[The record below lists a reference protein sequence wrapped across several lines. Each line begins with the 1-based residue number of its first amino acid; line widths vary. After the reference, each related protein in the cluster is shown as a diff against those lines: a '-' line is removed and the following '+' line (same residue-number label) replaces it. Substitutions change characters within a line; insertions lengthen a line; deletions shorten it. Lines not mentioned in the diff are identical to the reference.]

1 MLSINQNRGLIQQQ
15 ITKMSTKSNSDSFF
29 NILTNNDLFDK
40 LEELLPKHRERLFT
54 PTETLSMFLAQVVNP
69 DSSCQKAVNDSA
81 FKRLITGYKS
91 ISLATGGYSRAR
103 GRIPLDMVS
112 TLAKYSAELINNQ
125 VPNKWLFKKRHVKL
139 IDGTTIA
146 MPDTRANQEIY
157 PQSLSQKTG
166 LGFPISRV
174 VGITSL
180 STGALLDA
188 SIGACK
194 GKGTGEQSLL
204 REMYQS
210 FEEGDILLGD
220 ANFGTFFF
228 LVFLGENGIDAVFE
242 QMGPRRNSSDFS
254 QGEKLGS
261 KDHIIEL
268 KKPNK
273 RPHWM
278 TKEEFK
284 SSPNS
289 IKIRELKVGGKLL
302 ITTFLKPKEIT
313 KRQLKDFYKCRWHIE
328 LDLRNIKTTMGMTE
342 FSCKSPDMIVKEM
355 WVYFLAYNLIRM
367 LMVQAAIH
375 SNIGPRDISFKHSLR
390 FWLLWN
396 QYHSCVDGN
405 EIAQKILTFISS
417 NTVGK
422 RNGRIEPRAV
432 KRRYNNMPR
441 LKQPRSIAR
450 QEIRQNGHPKKL
462 K

>member
-1 MLSINQNRGLIQQQ
+1 MFSINHNRGLIQQQ
-15 ITKMSTKSNSDSFF
+15 ITKTSTKSTSDSFF
-29 NILTNNDLFDK
+29 NILTNDDLFDK
-40 LEELLPKHRERLFT
+40 LEELLPEHRERLLT

-69 DSSCQKAVNDSA
+69 DSSCQKAVNDST

-91 ISLATGGYSRAR
+91 ISLSTGGYSRAR
-103 GRIPLDMVS
+103 GRIPEEMIS
-112 TLAKYSAELINNQ
+112 TLAKYSANLIDKQ
-125 VPNKWLFKKRHVKL
+125 VPNKWLFKGRQVKL
-139 IDGTTIA
+139 IDGTTIS
-146 MPDTRANQEIY
+146 MPDTKANQEIY

-166 LGFPISRV
+166 LGFPVSRV
-174 VGITSL
+174 VGITNL
-180 STGALLDA
+180 SSGALLNA

-204 REMYQS
+204 REMYSS
-210 FEEGDILLGD
+210 FEKGDILLGD

-228 LVFLGENGIDAVFE
+228 LVFLQEKGIDGVFE
-242 QMGPRRNSSDFS
+242 QMGPRRNSSDFT

-268 KKPNK
+268 KRPNT

-278 TKEEFK
+278 TKEAFK
-284 SSPNS
+284 SSPKS

-342 FSCKSPDMIVKEM
+342 FSCKSPEMIIKEM

-375 SNIGPRDISFKHSLR
+375 TSITPRGISFKHSLQ

-396 QYHSCVDGN
+396 QYHTSVDGI
-405 EIAQKILTFISS
+405 EVAQRILAFISS
-417 NTVGK
+417 KTVGK
-422 RNGRIEPRAV
+422 RNGRIEPRAI
-432 KRRYNNMPR
+432 KRRHNNMPR

-450 QEIRQNGHPKKL
+450 QKIRQNGHPKKL

>member
-1 MLSINQNRGLIQQQ
+1 MLSINQNKGLIQQQ
-15 ITKMSTKSNSDSFF
+15 FTKFSTKSDSEGFF
-29 NILTNNDLFDK
+29 NLLTNDDLFDK
-40 LEELLPKHRERLFT
+40 LEELLPEHRERSFP
-54 PTETLSMFLAQVVNP
+54 PTETLSMFLAQVVSP

-81 FKRLITGYKS
+81 FKRLLTGYNS
-91 ISLATGGYSRAR
+91 ISLATGGYCSAR
-103 GRIPLDMVS
+103 GRIPLDMIS
-112 TLAKYSAELINNQ
+112 TLAKYSGKLINNQ
-125 VPNKWLFKKRHVKL
+125 VPNKWLFKGRHVKL

-146 MPDTRANQEIY
+146 MPDTKANQESY
-157 PQSLSQKTG
+157 PQSTGQKPG
-166 LGFPISRV
+166 LGFPVSRV

-180 STGALLDA
+180 SSGALLNA

-204 REMYQS
+204 REMYGS
-210 FEEGDILLGD
+210 FEKGDILLGD

-228 LVFLGENGIDAVFE
+228 LVYLQENGIDAVFE
-242 QMGPRRNSSDFS
+242 QMGPRINSGDFT
-254 QGEKLGS
+254 QGVKLGS

-284 SSPNS
+284 SSPTT

-342 FSCKSPDMIVKEM
+342 FSCKSPEMVVKEM

-375 SNIGPRDISFKHSLR
+375 ANITPRDISFKHSLQ

-396 QYHSCVDGN
+396 QYQTSVDKI
-405 EIAQKILTFISS
+405 EIAQKILMFISS
-417 NTVGK
+417 KIVGK
-422 RNGRIEPRAV
+422 RKGRIEPRAV
-432 KRRYNNMPR
+432 KRRHNNMPR
-441 LKQPRSIAR
+441 LKQPRNIAR

>member
-1 MLSINQNRGLIQQQ
+1 MLSINQNKGLIQQQ
-15 ITKMSTKSNSDSFF
+15 FTKISTKSDSEGFF
-29 NILTNNDLFDK
+29 NILTNDDLFDK
-40 LEELLPKHRERLFT
+40 LEELLPEHRERSFP
-54 PTETLSMFLAQVVNP
+54 PTETLSMFLAQVVSP

-81 FKRLITGYKS
+81 FKRLLTGYNS
-91 ISLATGGYSRAR
+91 ISLATGGYCSAR
-103 GRIPLDMVS
+103 GRIPLDMIS
-112 TLAKYSAELINNQ
+112 TLAKYSGKLINNQ
-125 VPNKWLFKKRHVKL
+125 VPNKWLFKGRHVKL

-146 MPDTRANQEIY
+146 MPDTKANQESY
-157 PQSLSQKTG
+157 PQSTGQKPG
-166 LGFPISRV
+166 LGFPVSRV

-180 STGALLDA
+180 SSGALLNA

-204 REMYQS
+204 REMYGS
-210 FEEGDILLGD
+210 FEKGDILLGD

-228 LVFLGENGIDAVFE
+228 LVYLQENGIDAVFE
-242 QMGPRRNSSDFS
+242 QMGPRINSGDFT
-254 QGEKLGS
+254 QGVKLGS

-284 SSPNS
+284 SSPTS

-342 FSCKSPDMIVKEM
+342 FSCKSPEMVVKEM

-375 SNIGPRDISFKHSLR
+375 ANITPRDISFKHSLQ

-396 QYHSCVDGN
+396 QYQTSVDEI
-405 EIAQKILTFISS
+405 EIAQKILMFISS
-417 NTVGK
+417 KIVGK
-422 RNGRIEPRAV
+422 RKGRIEPRAV
-432 KRRYNNMPR
+432 KRRHNNMPR
-441 LKQPRSIAR
+441 LKQPRNIAR

>member
-1 MLSINQNRGLIQQQ
+1 MLSINQNKGLIQQQ
-15 ITKMSTKSNSDSFF
+15 FTKISTKSDSEGFF
-29 NILTNNDLFDK
+29 NILTNDDLFDK
-40 LEELLPKHRERLFT
+40 LEELLPEHRERSFP
-54 PTETLSMFLAQVVNP
+54 PTETLSMFLAQVVSP

-81 FKRLITGYKS
+81 FKRLLTGYNS
-91 ISLATGGYSRAR
+91 ISLATGGYCSAR
-103 GRIPLDMVS
+103 GRIPLDMIS
-112 TLAKYSAELINNQ
+112 TLAKYSGKLINNQ
-125 VPNKWLFKKRHVKL
+125 VPNKWLFKGRHVKL

-146 MPDTRANQEIY
+146 MPDTKANQESY
-157 PQSLSQKTG
+157 PQSTGQKPD
-166 LGFPISRV
+166 LGFPVSRV

-180 STGALLDA
+180 SSGALLNA

-204 REMYQS
+204 REMYGS
-210 FEEGDILLGD
+210 FEKGDILLGD

-228 LVFLGENGIDAVFE
+228 LVYLQENGIDAVFE
-242 QMGPRRNSSDFS
+242 QMGPRINSGDFT
-254 QGEKLGS
+254 QGVKLGS

-284 SSPNS
+284 SSPTS

-342 FSCKSPDMIVKEM
+342 FSCKSPEMVVKEM

-375 SNIGPRDISFKHSLR
+375 ANITPRDISFKHSLH
-390 FWLLWN
+390 FGYCGIN
-396 QYHSCVDGN
+396 
-405 EIAQKILTFISS
+405 I
-417 NTVGK
+417 
-422 RNGRIEPRAV
+422 
-432 KRRYNNMPR
+432 
-441 LKQPRSIAR
+441 
-450 QEIRQNGHPKKL
+450 KL
-462 K
+462 Q

>member
-1 MLSINQNRGLIQQQ
+1 MLSINQNKGLIQQQ
-15 ITKMSTKSNSDSFF
+15 FTKFSTKSDSEGFF
-29 NILTNNDLFDK
+29 NILTNDDLFDK
-40 LEELLPKHRERLFT
+40 LEELLPEHRERSFP
-54 PTETLSMFLAQVVNP
+54 PTETLSMFLAQVVSP

-81 FKRLITGYKS
+81 FKRLITGYNS
-91 ISLATGGYSRAR
+91 ISLATGGYCSAR
-103 GRIPLDMVS
+103 GRIPLDMIS
-112 TLAKYSAELINNQ
+112 TLAKYSGKLVNNQ
-125 VPNKWLFKKRHVKL
+125 VPNKWLFKGRHVKL

-146 MPDTRANQEIY
+146 MPDTKANQESY
-157 PQSLSQKTG
+157 PQSTGQKTG
-166 LGFPISRV
+166 LGFPVSRV

-180 STGALLDA
+180 SSGALLNA

-204 REMYQS
+204 REMYGS
-210 FEEGDILLGD
+210 FEKGDILLGD

-228 LVFLGENGIDAVFE
+228 LVYLQENGIDAVFE
-242 QMGPRRNSSDFS
+242 QMGPRINSGDFT
-254 QGEKLGS
+254 QGVKLGS

-284 SSPNS
+284 SSPTS

-342 FSCKSPDMIVKEM
+342 FSCKSPEMVIKEM

-375 SNIGPRDISFKHSLR
+375 ANITPRDISFKHSLQ

-396 QYHSCVDGN
+396 QYQTSVDEI
-405 EIAQKILTFISS
+405 EIAQKILMFISS
-417 NTVGK
+417 KIVGK
-422 RNGRIEPRAV
+422 RKGRIEPRAV
-432 KRRYNNMPR
+432 KRRHNNMPR
-441 LKQPRSIAR
+441 LKQPRNIAR

>member
-1 MLSINQNRGLIQQQ
+1 MLSINQNKGLIQQQ
-15 ITKMSTKSNSDSFF
+15 FSKFSQKNGSDGFF

-40 LEELLPKHRERLFT
+40 LEELLPKHRERTFL
-54 PTETLSMFLAQVVNP
+54 PTETLSMFLAQVVSS
-69 DSSCQKAVNDSA
+69 DSSCQKAVNDCA

-91 ISLATGGYSRAR
+91 ISLATGGYCRAR
-103 GRIPLDMVS
+103 GRIPLEMIS
-112 TLAKYSAELINNQ
+112 TLAKYSAKLIDNQ
-125 VPNKWLFKKRHVKL
+125 VPNKWLFKGRHVKL

-146 MPDTRANQEIY
+146 MPDTKANQASY
-157 PQSLSQKTG
+157 PQSLSQKPG
-166 LGFPISRV
+166 LGFPVSRV

-180 STGALLDA
+180 SSGALLDA

-204 REMYQS
+204 REMYSS
-210 FEEGDILLGD
+210 FEKGDIILGD

-228 LVFLGENGIDAVFE
+228 LAYLQEQGIDAVFE
-242 QMGPRRNSSDFS
+242 QMGPRRNSGDFT
-254 QGEKLGS
+254 QGIKLGYR
-261 KDHIIEL
+261 DHIVEL
-268 KKPNK
+268 KKPNT

-278 TKEEFK
+278 TKEEFRL
-284 SSPNS
+284 SPKS

-302 ITTFLKPKEIT
+302 ITTFLKPKEMT
-313 KRQLKDFYKCRWHIE
+313 KKQLKDFYKCRWHVE
-328 LDLRNIKTTMGMTE
+328 LDIRNIKTTMGMTE
-342 FSCKSPDMIVKEM
+342 FSCKSPKMIMKEM

-375 SNIGPRDISFKHSLR
+375 TNITPRDISFKHSLQ

-396 QYHSCVDGN
+396 QYYTSVDGV
-405 EIAQKILTFISS
+405 EMARKILVFISS
-417 NTVGK
+417 RTVGK
-422 RNGRIEPRAV
+422 RCGRIEPRAV
-432 KRRYNNMPR
+432 KRRHNNMPR

>member
-1 MLSINQNRGLIQQQ
+1 MLSINQNKGLIQQQ
-15 ITKMSTKSNSDSFF
+15 FTKFSTKSDSEGFF
-29 NILTNNDLFDK
+29 NILTNDDLFDK
-40 LEELLPKHRERLFT
+40 LEELLPEHRERSFP
-54 PTETLSMFLAQVVNP
+54 PTETLSMFLAQVVSP

-81 FKRLITGYKS
+81 FKRLITGYNS
-91 ISLATGGYSRAR
+91 ISLATGGYCSAR
-103 GRIPLDMVS
+103 GRLPLDMIS
-112 TLAKYSAELINNQ
+112 TLAKYSGKLVNNQ
-125 VPNKWLFKKRHVKL
+125 VPNKWLFKGRHVKL

-146 MPDTRANQEIY
+146 MPDTKANQESY
-157 PQSLSQKTG
+157 PQSTGQKPG
-166 LGFPISRV
+166 LGFPVSRV

-180 STGALLDA
+180 SSGALLNA

-204 REMYQS
+204 REMYGS
-210 FEEGDILLGD
+210 FEKGDILLGD

-228 LVFLGENGIDAVFE
+228 LVYLQENGIDAVFE
-242 QMGPRRNSSDFS
+242 QMGPRINSGDFT
-254 QGEKLGS
+254 QGVKLGS

-284 SSPNS
+284 SSPTS

-342 FSCKSPDMIVKEM
+342 FSCKSPEMVVKEM

-375 SNIGPRDISFKHSLR
+375 ANITPRDISFKHSLQ

-396 QYHSCVDGN
+396 QYQTSVDKI
-405 EIAQKILTFISS
+405 EIAQKILMFISS
-417 NTVGK
+417 KIVGK
-422 RNGRIEPRAV
+422 RKGRIEPRAV
-432 KRRYNNMPR
+432 KRRHNNMPR
-441 LKQPRSIAR
+441 LKQPRNIAR

>member
-1 MLSINQNRGLIQQQ
+1 MLSINQNKGLIQQQ
-15 ITKMSTKSNSDSFF
+15 FSKFSTKSDSDGFF
-29 NILTNNDLFDK
+29 NILTNEDLFDK
-40 LEELLPKHRERLFT
+40 LEELLPKHRERTFL
-54 PTETLSMFLAQVVNP
+54 PTETLSMFLSQVVSP
-69 DSSCQKAVNDSA
+69 DSSCQKAVNDCA
-81 FKRLITGYKS
+81 FKRLITGYNS
-91 ISLATGGYSRAR
+91 ISLATGGYCKAR
-103 GRIPLDMVS
+103 GRIPLEMIS
-112 TLAKYSAELINNQ
+112 TLTRYCAGLINNQ
-125 VPNKWLFKKRHVKL
+125 VPNKWLFKGRHVKL

-146 MPDTRANQEIY
+146 MPDTKANQESY
-157 PQSLSQKTG
+157 PQSTGQKPG
-166 LGFPISRV
+166 LGFPVSRV

-180 STGALLDA
+180 SSGALLNA

-204 REMYQS
+204 REMYGS
-210 FEEGDILLGD
+210 FKKGDIVLGD

-228 LVFLGENGIDAVFE
+228 LVYLQENGIDAVFE
-242 QMGPRRNSSDFS
+242 QMGPRINSGDFT
-254 QGEKLGS
+254 QGVKLGS

-268 KKPNK
+268 KKPGT
-273 RPHWM
+273 RPRWM

-284 SSPNS
+284 LSPKS

-328 LDLRNIKTTMGMTE
+328 LDLRNIKTTMGMAE
-342 FSCKSPDMIVKEM
+342 FSCKSPEMVVKEM

-375 SNIGPRDISFKHSLR
+375 INVTPRDISFKHSLQ

-396 QYHSCVDGN
+396 QYQTSVDEV
-405 EIAQKILTFISS
+405 EITQKILMFISAKI
-417 NTVGK
+417 VGQRK
-422 RNGRIEPRAV
+422 GRVEPRAV
-432 KRRYNNMPR
+432 KRRHNNMPR
-441 LKQPRSIAR
+441 LKQPRNLAR

>member
-1 MLSINQNRGLIQQQ
+1 MLSINQNKGLIQQQ
-15 ITKMSTKSNSDSFF
+15 FTKISTKSDSEGFF
-29 NILTNNDLFDK
+29 NILTNDDLFDK
-40 LEELLPKHRERLFT
+40 LEELLPEHRERSFP
-54 PTETLSMFLAQVVNP
+54 PTETLSMFLAQVVSP

-81 FKRLITGYKS
+81 FKRLLTGYNS
-91 ISLATGGYSRAR
+91 ISLATGGYCSAR
-103 GRIPLDMVS
+103 GRIPLDMIS
-112 TLAKYSAELINNQ
+112 TLAKYSGKLINNQ
-125 VPNKWLFKKRHVKL
+125 VPNKWLFKGRHVKL

-146 MPDTRANQEIY
+146 MPDTKANQESY
-157 PQSLSQKTG
+157 PQSTGQKPG
-166 LGFPISRV
+166 LGFPVSRV

-180 STGALLDA
+180 SSGALLNA

-204 REMYQS
+204 REMYGS
-210 FEEGDILLGD
+210 FEKDDILLGD

-228 LVFLGENGIDAVFE
+228 LVYLQENGIDAVFE
-242 QMGPRRNSSDFS
+242 QMGPRINSGDFT
-254 QGEKLGS
+254 QGVKLGS

-284 SSPNS
+284 SSPTS

-342 FSCKSPDMIVKEM
+342 FSCKSPEMVVKEM

-375 SNIGPRDISFKHSLR
+375 ANITPRDISFKHSLQ

-396 QYHSCVDGN
+396 QYQTSVDKI
-405 EIAQKILTFISS
+405 EIAQKILMFISS
-417 NTVGK
+417 KIVGK
-422 RNGRIEPRAV
+422 RKGRIEPRAV
-432 KRRYNNMPR
+432 KRRHNNMPR
-441 LKQPRSIAR
+441 LKQPRNIAR